1 MWNEGTVLKASC
13 RHEGRR
19 KGGFLEGGITNGDFL
34 TLSRVRMDPFLH
46 LHIGSPLPPE
56 YRMRGSG
63 LRSSLLLGSS
73 ASFWDAP
80 LTATL
85 CPWGE
90 GARKRGCPL
99 GRLSS
104 GGFFRISPQVV
115 SEGVPVV
122 LALVPHRQSHSFI
135 TQGSS
140 DLLVSALGRVPF
152 SSSLLPLPRSHL
164 SALLP
169 TGDCEC
175 QRAAGHSQLVALR
188 PEHQ

>member
-1 MWNEGTVLKASC
+1 M
-13 RHEGRR
+13 
-19 KGGFLEGGITNGDFL
+19 
-34 TLSRVRMDPFLH
+34 
-46 LHIGSPLPPE
+46 
-56 YRMRGSG
+56 G
-63 LRSSLLLGSS
+63 LRSSFILGSS
-73 ASFWDAP
+73 ASFCDALLHAHCRHVSPSPSDTYSVP
-80 LTATL
+80 L
-85 CPWGE
+85 GVGGKE
-90 GARKRGCPL
+90 KRGPL

-104 GGFFRISPQVV
+104 WAFRISLQVV

-152 SSSLLPLPRSHL
+152 SSSLLPLPLSHL

-175 QRAAGHSQLVALR
+175 QRADGHSQLVALR
-188 PEHQ
+188 PKHQ